1 MPHFVCVCVF
11 FPRRPS
17 RSSLFKNFLREQPG
31 HTVQLDLINKAVE
44 LLAFMVGSPRDV
56 ASFSS
61 AEKELIA
68 QTLDL
73 LTEAMLG
80 EIKPPQPRN

>member
-1 MPHFVCVCVF
+1 M
-11 FPRRPS
+11 
-17 RSSLFKNFLREQPG
+17 
-31 HTVQLDLINKAVE
+31 QLDLINKAVE
-44 LLAFMVGSPRDV
+44 LLTFMVGSPRDV